1 MGKKDLCER
10 CGECCRFKTF
20 HERFWVAEDRYCPHF
35 EWLSDGRGNCRIYVE
50 HVQHR
55 IDAQTRCV
63 PAVDLAR
70 MGLLPESCPY
80 AKAIR
85 GYRSRVVNYGE
96 STETAEARI
105 PDRLR
110 RGGRPSEMANGRS
123 QDGLLRLQPGPPDP
137 LYGETRHPVHQHAA
151 GQPGYGPVEE
161 TS

>member
-10 CGECCRFKTF
+10 CGECCRFKEPYE
-20 HERFWVAEDRYCPHF
+20 HFWLAEDRYCPHF
-35 EWLSDGRGNCRIYVE
+35 EWLPDGKGNCRIYSH
-50 HVQHR
+50 HVR
-55 IDAQTRCV
+55 YKIDDETLCI
-63 PAVDLAR
+63 PAVDLAKA
-70 MGLLPESCPY
+70 GLLPESCPY

-96 STETAEARI
+96 SADIAEARI
-105 PDRLR
+105 PDRF
-110 RGGRPSEMANGRS
+110 RGRSRPSEMANDRS

-137 LYGETRHPVHQHAA
+137 LYGETRDSVHQHAA